1 MSSEREQAPIKKE
14 VDRWER
20 ETLKPTLERSPEWK
34 ERFTTPSGRSIGRLY
49 TPLDVGD
56 FDYLKD
62 LGFPGEPPFTRGIY
76 ATQYRGRLW
85 TMRQY
90 SGYASAEETNRRYK
104 YLLKQGQTGLSV
116 AFDLPTQ
123 IGYDSDDT
131 MAEGE
136 VGKVGVPISTLE
148 DIELLF
154 GGIPLGKVSTSM
166 TINATTPQILA
177 MYLRI
182 AEAQGV
188 QLSEVRGTV
197 QNDILKEYVARG
209 TYIYPPSPSMRLVV
223 DIMEYCHRNA
233 QRFNTISVSGCHMRE
248 AGATAAQE
256 IAFTIANGMEY
267 VRAAIER
274 GMPVDAFA
282 PRISF
287 FFGCHNDFY
296 EEIAKFRAARR
307 IWAGIMRERFEAE
320 SRRSL
325 LMRYHVQTD
334 GVTLTAQQ
342 PYNNVV
348 RVTIQA
354 LAAVLGGCQ
363 SLHTNSFDEAL
374 SLPSEVAV
382 TTALRTQQII
392 AHESGAANS
401 VDPMAGSYMV
411 EHLTGEI
418 EEEALRYIERIDEMG
433 GATSAIER
441 GYIQREIAESAYN
454 QQKEIDS
461 GERVIVGVNSY
472 TVEEEAPIHLLE
484 VDPALVRRQ
493 VQRLKAY
500 KGMRDTAEV
509 EKSLGKLKRAAEG
522 EVNLMP
528 LIIKAIEARATNGEI
543 SNTLREVFGEYRA
556 TTIV

>member
-1 MSSEREQAPIKKE
+1 MKE
-14 VDRWER
+14 EKDRWER

-49 TPLDVGD
+49 TPLDIGELN
-56 FDYLKD
+56 YIRD

-90 SGYASAEETNRRYK
+90 SGYASAEETNRRFK
-104 YLLKQGQTGLSV
+104 FLLEQGQTGLSV

-123 IGYDSDDT
+123 IGYDSDDL

-136 VGKVGVPISTLE
+136 VGRVGVPISTLK
-148 DIELLF
+148 DMELLF

-188 QLSEVRGTV
+188 PLSDLRGTV

-209 TYIYPPSPSMRLVV
+209 TYIYPPDHSMRLVV
-223 DIMEYCHRNA
+223 DVIEHCHRNA
-233 QRFNTISVSGCHMRE
+233 QRFNTISVSGYHMRE

-256 IAFTIANGMEY
+256 VAFTIANGMEY
-267 VRAAIER
+267 VGAALER
-274 GMPVDAFA
+274 GLPVDAFA

-287 FFGCHNDFY
+287 FFGCHNDFC

-307 IWAGIMRERFEAE
+307 MWARIMRERFEAE

-334 GVTLTAQQ
+334 GVTLAAQQ
-342 PYNNVV
+342 PVNNIV

-382 TTALRTQQII
+382 TTALRTQQVI
-392 AHESGAANS
+392 AHESGVANS
-401 VDPMAGSYMV
+401 VDPMAGSYLV

-418 EEEALRYIERIDEMG
+418 EEEALRYIEKIDEMG
-433 GATSAIER
+433 GAASAIDR

-454 QQKEIDS
+454 QQKEIES
-461 GERVIVGVNSY
+461 GERVIVGVNRY
-472 TVEEEAPIHLLE
+472 AAEEEAPMNLLE
-484 VDPALVRRQ
+484 VDPALARRQ

-500 KGMRDTAEV
+500 KGMRDTAKV
-509 EKSLGKLKRAAEG
+509 EKSLGKLRRAAEG

-528 LIIKAIEARATNGEI
+528 PILKAIEARATNGEI